1 MAKKSNVN
9 IKQILKVFLFNK
21 PVVFS
26 ECSLKGLKNDQDIKK
41 ICKMESPAQIHM
53 VVSDLL
59 INDYGFTDREMDHY
73 MIPYMKPFKMIITGI
88 NNLRDVVQK
97 DSVRENVKGL
107 IFYIYLGIIVKKLKS
122 IYDFL

>member
-26 ECSLKGLKNDQDIKK
+26 ECSLKGLKDDRAVQK
-41 ICKMESPAQIHM
+41 ICKMEDPVKIHGAILS
-53 VVSDLL
+53 VLAK
-59 INDYGFTDREMDHY
+59 DYGFTDREMDHY
-73 MIPYMKPFKMIITGI
+73 LIPYMKPFKMIITGI
-88 NNLRDVVQK
+88 NNLRDVVRK

-107 IFYIYLGIIVKKLKS
+107 IFYIYLGIIIKKLKS